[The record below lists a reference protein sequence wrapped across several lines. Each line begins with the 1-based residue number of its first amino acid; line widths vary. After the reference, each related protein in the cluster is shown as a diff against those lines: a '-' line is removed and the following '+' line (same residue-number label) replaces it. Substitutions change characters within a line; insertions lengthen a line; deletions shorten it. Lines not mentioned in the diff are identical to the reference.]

1 MPVDA
6 PARRP
11 DRHCDEALAVA
22 RVGHGGLHHEDVVGR
37 EVGQREA
44 SVVELAGIEI
54 TAVEA
59 DRRQRDRV
67 ELDEGR
73 RSRFATTE
81 SNRRDRSEL
90 LSTGRQVE
98 GNLHR
103 GDLEET
109 GPGDRLVTSQGRHG
123 ADPRTRPVSRGGSR
137 SPCPRARDPLAHRR
151 VGRHQP
157 RDVLCPEGVGDH
169 HVADATDLAG
179 GREGARAVPTSSLHS
194 AEARASGSP
203 VSLAPSS
210 SASYS
215 RVRLMASWMT
225 IAAKGARIAIAS
237 SATGCHR
244 RPHGCCCRRR
254 TSSRT
259 ASARP

>member
-1 MPVDA
+1 MVVTLDHVGTRAHRDEVGRERLGARQRPDSAFAGLGAVADDHPVLGRGDGHGIRGLEVGLVEASEDRRRGVEEEMPVDI
-6 PARRP
+6 RP
-11 DRHCDEALAVA
+11 LVGRIDTAMKPLAVA
-22 RVGHGGLHHEDVVGR
+22 RVGHGRLHHEDVVGR

-81 SNRRDRSEL
+81 SNRRDRSEM

-123 ADPRTRPVSRGGSR
+123 ADPRTR
-137 SPCPRARDPLAHRR
+137 AR
-151 VGRHQP
+151 Q
-157 RDVLCPEGVGDH
+157 
-169 HVADATDLAG
+169 
-179 GREGARAVPTSSLHS
+179 
-194 AEARASGSP
+194 
-203 VSLAPSS
+203 
-210 SASYS
+210 
-215 RVRLMASWMT
+215 
-225 IAAKGARIAIAS
+225 
-237 SATGCHR
+237 
-244 RPHGCCCRRR
+244 
-254 TSSRT
+254 
-259 ASARP
+259 